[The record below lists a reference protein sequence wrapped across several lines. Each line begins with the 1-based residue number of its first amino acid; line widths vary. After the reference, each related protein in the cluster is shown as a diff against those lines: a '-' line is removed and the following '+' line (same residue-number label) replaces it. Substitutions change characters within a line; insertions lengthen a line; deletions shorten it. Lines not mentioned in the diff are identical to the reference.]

1 MECIELA
8 DGVARAEVVPERG
21 AIVSRFDVG
30 GAPILYLDRA
40 TLEDPTKNVRGGVPF
55 LFPTAG
61 RLEGDRY
68 QGREMKQHGFAR
80 NLPFAVERRDA
91 RSVTLSLAA
100 SDETRARFPFEFRIE
115 LTISVSGRELR
126 IAQRY
131 QNLGAERMPLHV
143 GFHPYFFVPDAEKPR
158 VAVET
163 RATRAFDNVQKRD
176 VPFAGFDFTRP
187 EVDLHLDDHGG
198 SSSLAAPP
206 GRPPPSR
213 SRAPPNSATGW
224 SGRSPARTSFASS
237 RGPRRAMRST
247 AASSCCGSRRPASG
261 ASRSPFAL
269 SDEASQGTLTL
280 SRDDRGRAQ
289 LEKALERLRAR
300 SR

>member
-1 MECIELA
+1 MECIELV
-8 DGVARAEVVPERG
+8 DGAARAEVVPERG

-40 TLEDPTKNVRGGVPF
+40 TLEDPAKNVRGGVPF

-80 NLPFAVERRDA
+80 NLPFTVERRDA

-100 SDETRARFPFEFRIE
+100 SDETRARFPFAFRIE

-158 VAVET
+158 VAIAT
-163 RATRAFDNVQKRD
+163 HATRAFDNVQKRD

-187 EVDLHLDDHGG
+187 EVDLHLHDHGG
-198 SSSLAAPP
+198 SASSL
-206 GRPPPSR
+206 
-213 SRAPPNSATGW
+213 
-224 SGRSPARTSFASS
+224 
-237 RGPRRAMRST
+237 
-247 AASSCCGSRRPASG
+247 RRPG
-261 ASRSPFAL
+261 APTVEIEGSAEFGHWVIWALAGKDFICVEPWSAPRNALNTGEQLLWVAPGGERS
-269 SDEASQGTLTL
+269 LTL
-280 SRDDRGRAQ
+280 AIRAV
-289 LEKALERLRAR
+289 
-300 SR
+300 

>member
-1 MECIELA
+1 MERIELA

-21 AIVSRFDVG
+21 AIVSHFDVG

-40 TLEDPTKNVRGGVPF
+40 TLEDSTKNVRGGVPF

-61 RLEGDRY
+61 RLDGDQY

-100 SDETRARFPFEFRIE
+100 TDETRARFPFEFRIE

-131 QNLGAERMPLHV
+131 QNVGRERMPLHV

-158 VAVET
+158 VVVEPQVS
-163 RATRAFDNVQKRD
+163 RAFDNVHKRE
-176 VPFAGFDFTRP
+176 VPFAGVDFTQP
-187 EVDLHLDDHGG
+187 EVDLRLLDHGRS
-198 SSSLAAPP
+198 SSSL
-206 GRPPPSR
+206 
-213 SRAPPNSATGW
+213 
-224 SGRSPARTSFASS
+224 
-237 RGPRRAMRST
+237 
-247 AASSCCGSRRPASG
+247 RRPGAPTVEIEGSAEFGHWVVWALAGKDFICVEPWTAPSNALNSG
-261 ASRSPFAL
+261 EQLLWVAPADERS
-269 SDEASQGTLTL
+269 LTL
-280 SRDDRGRAQ
+280 AIRAV
-289 LEKALERLRAR
+289 
-300 SR
+300 

>member
-1 MECIELA
+1 MERIELV

-21 AIVSRFDVG
+21 AIVSRFDVDG
-30 GAPILYLDRA
+30 TPILYLDEA
-40 TLEDPTKNVRGGVPF
+40 TLADPTKNVRGGVPF

-80 NLPFAVERRDA
+80 NLPFTVERHDA
-91 RSVTLSLAA
+91 RAVTLSLAA

-143 GFHPYFFVPDAEKPR
+143 GFHPYFFVPEAEKPH
-158 VAVET
+158 VAVDT
-163 RATRAFDNVQKRD
+163 HATRAFDNVQKRD

-187 EVDLHLDDHGG
+187 EVDLHLADQGG
-198 SSSLAAPP
+198 S
-206 GRPPPSR
+206 R
-213 SRAPPNSATGW
+213 SAL
-224 SGRSPARTSFASS
+224 
-237 RGPRRAMRST
+237 
-247 AASSCCGSRRPASG
+247 RRPGAATVEIEGSAEFGHWVIWAIAGKDFICVEPWSAPRNALNSG
-261 ASRSPFAL
+261 EQLLWVEPAGERS
-269 SDEASQGTLTL
+269 LTL
-280 SRDDRGRAQ
+280 AIRAV
-289 LEKALERLRAR
+289 
-300 SR
+300 

>member
-30 GAPILYLDRA
+30 GTPILYLDRT

-100 SDETRARFPFEFRIE
+100 SDETRARFPYEFRIE

-143 GFHPYFFVPDAEKPR
+143 GFHPYFFVPEAEKPR
-158 VAVET
+158 VAIET
-163 RATRAFDNVQKRD
+163 HATRAFDNVQKRD
-176 VPFAGFDFTRP
+176 VPFTGFDFTRP

-198 SSSLAAPP
+198 SASSL
-206 GRPPPSR
+206 
-213 SRAPPNSATGW
+213 
-224 SGRSPARTSFASS
+224 
-237 RGPRRAMRST
+237 
-247 AASSCCGSRRPASG
+247 RRPGAPTVEIEGSAEFGHWVIWAIAGKDFICVEPWTAPRNALNSG
-261 ASRSPFAL
+261 EQLLWVAPAGERS
-269 SDEASQGTLTL
+269 LTL
-280 SRDDRGRAQ
+280 AIRAV
-289 LEKALERLRAR
+289 
-300 SR
+300 